1 MLKERI
7 KNIYNSIPVIKSMVL
22 RNQKDKYGG
31 TGLGIIW
38 SVINPILIALVI
50 TFVFTFVMKAGMK
63 NYPLFVLSGLLPWFF
78 FVNSITESTNSMRQ
92 NLDVLGRF
100 VMSKEVVPL
109 SVVLSNFV
117 NFVIGFIII
126 LPVFVLFKPNILPY
140 LLFLPVITF
149 LFFVF
154 TLGVSLG
161 FSVLTLYCKDLS
173 QLVSVG
179 TMFLFWITPV
189 FYNLGAIPVKYHW
202 IIYLNPAFSYVAIYQ
217 SLLYVGTF
225 GAFQLW
231 LGAVFFSFIGLAGG
245 YAFFLKKEDEI
256 LKNI

>member
-1 MLKERI
+1 MLEERI
-7 KNIYNSIPVIKSMVL
+7 KKIYNSIPVIKSMVL

-31 TGLGIIW
+31 TGLGILW

-50 TFVFTFVMKAGMK
+50 TFVFTFVMKTNMT

-100 VMSKEVVPL
+100 VMPKEAIPL
-109 SVVLSNFV
+109 SVTISNFV
-117 NFVIGFIII
+117 NFAVGFMII
-126 LPVFVLFKPNILPY
+126 LPVFVIFKPEILPH
-140 LLFLPVITF
+140 LLLLPVITF

-154 TLGVSLG
+154 TLGISLG

-179 TMFLFWITPV
+179 TMFLFWVTPI
-189 FYNLGAIPVKYHW
+189 FYDLEAVPVKYHW
-202 IIYLNPAFSYVAIYQ
+202 FIYLNPVFSYASIYQ
-217 SLLYVGTF
+217 ALLYAGTF
-225 GAFQLW
+225 GLFQMW
-231 LGAVFFSFIGLAGG
+231 LGAAFFSLIGLLGG
-245 YAFFLKKEDEI
+245 YALFLKKEDEI

>member
-1 MLKERI
+1 VLKERI
-7 KNIYNSIPVIKSMVL
+7 KKISNSWPVIKSMVL

-31 TGLGIIW
+31 TGLGILW
-38 SVINPILIALVI
+38 SVINPALIALAI
-50 TFVFTFVMKAGMK
+50 TFVFTFIMKTGIK

-92 NLDVLGRF
+92 NLDVLNRF
-100 VMSKEVVPL
+100 VMPKEAVPL
-109 SVVLSNFV
+109 SLVLSNFI

-126 LPVFVLFKPNILPY
+126 LPVFVLFKPQIISH
-140 LLFLPVITF
+140 LLFLPVLMF

-179 TMFLFWITPV
+179 TMFLFWVTPI
-189 FYNLGAIPVKYHW
+189 FYDLETIPLKYHW
-202 IIYLNPAFSYVAIYQ
+202 IIYLNPLFNYAALYQ
-217 SLLYVGTF
+217 SLLYKGTL
-225 GAFQLW
+225 GSFQLW
-231 LGAVFFSFIGLAGG
+231 LGSVFSSVIGLFVG
-245 YAFFLKKEDEI
+245 YAFFLNKEDKI

>member
-1 MLKERI
+1 MFKERI
-7 KNIYNSIPVIKSMVL
+7 KKIYVSLPVIRSMVL

-31 TGLGIIW
+31 TGLGILW

-50 TFVFTFVMKAGMK
+50 TFVFTFVMKASMRH
-63 NYPLFVLSGLLPWFF
+63 YPLFILSGLLPWFF
-78 FVNSITESTNSMRQ
+78 FVNSITESTNCMRQ

-100 VMSKEVVPL
+100 VMPKEVIPL
-109 SVVLSNFV
+109 SVTISNFL
-117 NFVIGFIII
+117 NFAAGFMII
-126 LPVFVLFKPNILPY
+126 LPVFVLFKPDILLC
-140 LLFLPVITF
+140 LLLLPVLIF

-179 TMFLFWITPV
+179 TMFIFWVTPI
-189 FYNLGAIPVKYHW
+189 FYDLAAIPVKYHW
-202 IIYLNPAFSYVAIYQ
+202 MIYLNPVFSYAALYQ
-217 SLLYVGTF
+217 SLLYEGHF
-225 GAFQLW
+225 GSIQLW
-231 LGAVFFSFIGLAGG
+231 LGAVFFSLIGLVGG

-256 LKNI
+256 IKNT